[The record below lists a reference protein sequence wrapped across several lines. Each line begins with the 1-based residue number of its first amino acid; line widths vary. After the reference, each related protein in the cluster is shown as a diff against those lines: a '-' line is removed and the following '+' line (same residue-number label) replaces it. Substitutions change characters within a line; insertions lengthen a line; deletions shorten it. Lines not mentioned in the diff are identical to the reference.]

1 MYQYCTRCGVKYSD
15 ISLHLFSSTPNKIT
29 CEQCYLTIY
38 NGPKLAVGAV
48 IISGDNYLMTQ
59 RGIEPDKGSYDF
71 PGGFVDY
78 GESTEQAIVR
88 ELQEELQLNQGAYD
102 FPGGFVDYGES
113 TEQAIVREL
122 QEELQLNQGAYHIG
136 PILGTVNHLYKNLGK
151 EDEMYSV
158 TTIMFLATTTQTI
171 FTVQDDVAEYKW
183 ISIGDIPQNITKM
196 GFLQFIKEHNQF
208 EAFKELK

>member
-88 ELQEELQLNQGAYD
+88 ELQEELQLNQH
-102 FPGGFVDYGES
+102 S
-113 TEQAIVREL
+113 
-122 QEELQLNQGAYHIG
+122 YHIG
-136 PILGTVNHLYKNLGK
+136 SILGTVNHLYKNLGK

-158 TTIMFLATTTQTI
+158 TTVMFLVTTTQTI
-171 FTVQDDVAEYKW
+171 FAVQDDVAEYKW
-183 ISIGDIPQNITKM
+183 IPIGDIPQNITKM